1 MRENFWTNTKTN
13 TEISITGALGSPGAW
28 LRRAYNVANL
38 DDTTFKEGTLTPT
51 EISVAGIWYRPV
63 ALPDTENHRVLYRFF
78 NLAAPEQLSRRSAA
92 EQFPAIGIAMAV
104 PFHQVLQWQRQF
116 RNSGA
121 AYIWWNTPV
130 NRAVRATEKPAR
142 RQLDHAVVYSMLD
155 AGKTKKEIAKQLNF
169 PLENV
174 SYVVKKWTAG
184 LPLYANFA
192 KPRIDAAQVY
202 RDHLAGANPKELAD
216 KYVTAVAYVYRLIGQ
231 QKELQCLDP
240 SPLYS

>member
-51 EISVAGIWYRPV
+51 EISVAGIWYRPL
-63 ALPDTENHRVLYRFF
+63 ALPDTENHRALYRFF
-78 NLAAPEQLSRRSAA
+78 NLAAPEQLSRRPAA
-92 EQFPAIGIAMAV
+92 EQFPAIGLAMAV

-130 NRAVRATEKPAR
+130 NRAARAADTSAGKPNR
-142 RQLDHAVVYSMLD
+142 RQLDHANVYKMLD
-155 AGKTKKEIAKQLNF
+155 AGKTLPEIVKQLDF
-169 PLENV
+169 PRENIA
-174 SYVVKKWTAG
+174 YVVKKWKTG
-184 LPLYANFA
+184 LPLYEKFA
-192 KPRIDAAQVY
+192 KPRIDAAAML
-202 RDHLAGANPKELAD
+202 RDYLSGASPKELAD
-216 KYVTAVAYVYRLIGQ
+216 KYTTAVSYVYRLIGQ
-231 QKELQCLDP
+231 QKELQ
-240 SPLYS
+240 